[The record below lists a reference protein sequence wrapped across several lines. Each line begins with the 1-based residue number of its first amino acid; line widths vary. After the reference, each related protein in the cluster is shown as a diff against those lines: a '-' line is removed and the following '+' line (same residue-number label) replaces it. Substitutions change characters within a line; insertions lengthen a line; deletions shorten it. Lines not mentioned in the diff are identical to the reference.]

1 MFLLAHL
8 RALSLRHRRP
18 DVPLAI
24 DQPQQSLHEAIAS
37 VGARIGETG
46 ELLDLDRRRV
56 AAGEL
61 EAQSASEGFWEDADA
76 AEATLRTLA
85 EHRAVLEQAARWE
98 AAVEDAKAAAD
109 LEEAELVEEAFA
121 ALASLD
127 GELDAW
133 ELRSLMGGAHDSCG
147 AVLTLTAGA
156 GGVDAQDWAKM
167 LLRMYRRWAE
177 GHPSGYRVT
186 LTERTEGEEAGIKSA
201 ALTIDGPYAYGHL
214 KAERGTH
221 RLVRLSPF
229 NAANKRQTSF
239 AGVELMPL
247 LGEEEAG
254 RVEIPPAD
262 LEVTTMRAGGAGGQN
277 VNKVETAV
285 RVRHLPSGLV
295 VRCQQ
300 ERSQAR
306 NREIAISMVKAR
318 MLEAMEAQRVDE
330 LAQIR
335 GEAIAAEWG
344 QQIRSY
350 VLAPY
355 KMVKDARTGH
365 ETPQVQSVLD
375 GELGGFIDAYLRWA
389 AAAERDQRAEG
400 N

>member
-1 MFLLAHL
+1 M
-8 RALSLRHRRP
+8 
-18 DVPLAI
+18 
-24 DQPQQSLHEAIAS
+24 
-37 VGARIGETG
+37 
-46 ELLDLDRRRV
+46 
-56 AAGEL
+56 
-61 EAQSASEGFWEDADA
+61 
-76 AEATLRTLA
+76 
-85 EHRAVLEQAARWE
+85 
-98 AAVEDAKAAAD
+98 
-109 LEEAELVEEAFA
+109 
-121 ALASLD
+121 
-127 GELDAW
+127 
-133 ELRSLMGGAHDSCG
+133 
-147 AVLTLTAGA
+147 
-156 GGVDAQDWAKM
+156 
-167 LLRMYRRWAE
+167 
-177 GHPSGYRVT
+177 
-186 LTERTEGEEAGIKSA
+186 
-201 ALTIDGPYAYGHL
+201 
-214 KAERGTH
+214 
-221 RLVRLSPF
+221 RLSPF

-262 LEVTTMRAGGAGGQN
+262 LEVTTIRAGGAGGQN

-365 ETPQVQSVLD
+365 ETPQAEAVTIILTSTVITKWLNVTGHERLRCSPCSTASSEASSTPTCGGPLRRSETSARKAADARQGPESTR
-375 GELGGFIDAYLRWA
+375 GEKLAYVVSA
-389 AAAERDQRAEG
+389 G
-400 N
+400 

>member
-1 MFLLAHL
+1 MLFLAHL
-8 RALSLRHRRP
+8 RAPSLRHRRHN
-18 DVPLAI
+18 VALAI

-46 ELLDLDRRRV
+46 ELLDLDRRRA

-109 LEEAELVEEAFA
+109 LEEAELVEEASA

-156 GGVDAQDWAKM
+156 GGVDAQDWAEM

-214 KAERGTH
+214 KAERG
-221 RLVRLSPF
+221 
-229 NAANKRQTSF
+229 
-239 AGVELMPL
+239 
-247 LGEEEAG
+247 
-254 RVEIPPAD
+254 
-262 LEVTTMRAGGAGGQN
+262 
-277 VNKVETAV
+277 
-285 RVRHLPSGLV
+285 
-295 VRCQQ
+295 
-300 ERSQAR
+300 
-306 NREIAISMVKAR
+306 
-318 MLEAMEAQRVDE
+318 
-330 LAQIR
+330 
-335 GEAIAAEWG
+335 
-344 QQIRSY
+344 
-350 VLAPY
+350 
-355 KMVKDARTGH
+355 
-365 ETPQVQSVLD
+365 
-375 GELGGFIDAYLRWA
+375 A
-389 AAAERDQRAEG
+389 AAARGRGRGRGSLRSPWRVTRARRVACRHAPARAALALQRGQQAADQLRGRRADAPPGRGGGGPGGDPARRPGGDDDPSGRRGRPERQQG
-400 N
+400 

>member
-1 MFLLAHL
+1 
-8 RALSLRHRRP
+8 
-18 DVPLAI
+18 
-24 DQPQQSLHEAIAS
+24 
-37 VGARIGETG
+37 
-46 ELLDLDRRRV
+46 
-56 AAGEL
+56 
-61 EAQSASEGFWEDADA
+61 
-76 AEATLRTLA
+76 
-85 EHRAVLEQAARWE
+85 
-98 AAVEDAKAAAD
+98 
-109 LEEAELVEEAFA
+109 
-121 ALASLD
+121 
-127 GELDAW
+127 
-133 ELRSLMGGAHDSCG
+133 
-147 AVLTLTAGA
+147 
-156 GGVDAQDWAKM
+156 
-167 LLRMYRRWAE
+167 
-177 GHPSGYRVT
+177 
-186 LTERTEGEEAGIKSA
+186 
-201 ALTIDGPYAYGHL
+201 
-214 KAERGTH
+214 
-221 RLVRLSPF
+221 
-229 NAANKRQTSF
+229 
-239 AGVELMPL
+239 
-247 LGEEEAG
+247 
-254 RVEIPPAD
+254 
-262 LEVTTMRAGGAGGQN
+262 MRAGGAGGQN

-400 N
+400 S

>member
-1 MFLLAHL
+1 MV
-8 RALSLRHRRP
+8 S
-18 DVPLAI
+18 
-24 DQPQQSLHEAIAS
+24 
-37 VGARIGETG
+37 
-46 ELLDLDRRRV
+46 
-56 AAGEL
+56 
-61 EAQSASEGFWEDADA
+61 
-76 AEATLRTLA
+76 
-85 EHRAVLEQAARWE
+85 
-98 AAVEDAKAAAD
+98 AAD
-109 LEEAELVEEAFA
+109 LMP
-121 ALASLD
+121 AS
-127 GELDAW
+127 
-133 ELRSLMGGAHDSCG
+133 SPS
-147 AVLTLTAGA
+147 VLSVSVTRYPLG
-156 GGVDAQDWAKM
+156 W
-167 LLRMYRRWAE
+167 
-177 GHPSGYRVT
+177 PS
-186 LTERTEGEEAGIKSA
+186 A
-201 ALTIDGPYAYGHL
+201 HL

-400 N
+400 S

>member
-1 MFLLAHL
+1 
-8 RALSLRHRRP
+8 
-18 DVPLAI
+18 
-24 DQPQQSLHEAIAS
+24 
-37 VGARIGETG
+37 
-46 ELLDLDRRRV
+46 
-56 AAGEL
+56 
-61 EAQSASEGFWEDADA
+61 
-76 AEATLRTLA
+76 
-85 EHRAVLEQAARWE
+85 
-98 AAVEDAKAAAD
+98 
-109 LEEAELVEEAFA
+109 
-121 ALASLD
+121 
-127 GELDAW
+127 
-133 ELRSLMGGAHDSCG
+133 MGGAHDSCG

-156 GGVDAQDWAKM
+156 GGVDAQDWAEM

-201 ALTIDGPYAYGHL
+201 ALTIDGPYAYGNL

-400 N
+400 S